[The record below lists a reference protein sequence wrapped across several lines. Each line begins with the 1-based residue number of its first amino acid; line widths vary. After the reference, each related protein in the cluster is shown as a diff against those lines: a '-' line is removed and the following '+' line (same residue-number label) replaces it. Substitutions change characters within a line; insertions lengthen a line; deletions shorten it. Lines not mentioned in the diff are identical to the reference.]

1 MNIDLDFV
9 KYKDLIIDG
18 VINYAPKLVLAMTI
32 WVIGFKIIRVILKL
46 IHKILV
52 KQRVAPAV
60 RGFLDSLLSA
70 VLKALVL
77 ITVAA
82 TLGVPMTSF
91 IAILGAAGLAIGLS
105 LQGSL
110 ANFAGGVLIL
120 LFEPFKIGD
129 YIQTNSH
136 GGTVEKITIF
146 STTLITL
153 ENNNVIIP
161 NGELSNKEIMNYSAR
176 DTRRINM
183 TFGVSYDDDIQKVR
197 GILER
202 VVKADKRIL
211 KDPATQI
218 VVGNLGES
226 SVDFFVRPWCKTED
240 YWDIKFD
247 MLEKVKIEFDK
258 EKVSIPYPQMDVHMK
273 K

>member
-1 MNIDLDFV
+1 MIV
-9 KYKDLIIDG
+9 DG
-18 VINYAPKLVLAMTI
+18 VVSYTPKLILAILI
-32 WVIGFKIIRVILKL
+32 WIIGFKVIRVLLKL
-46 IHKILV
+46 IHKVLL

-60 RGFLDSLLSA
+60 RGFLDSLLSTA
-70 VLKALVL
+70 LKALVL
-77 ITVAA
+77 ITIAA

-120 LFEPFKIGD
+120 LFKPFEIGD
-129 YIQTNSH
+129 YIETSSH
-136 GGTVEKITIF
+136 SGEVEKITIF

-161 NGELSNKEIMNYSAR
+161 NGELSNKEIMNYTAR
-176 DTRRINM
+176 NTRRINM
-183 TFGVSYDDDIQKVR
+183 TFGVSYNDDIQKVR
-197 GILER
+197 GILEKI
-202 VVKADKRIL
+202 VKADKRIL

-240 YWDIKFD
+240 YWDIRFD
-247 MLEKVKIEFDK
+247 LTEKVKIAFDK
-258 EKVSIPYPQMDVHMK
+258 EKISIPFPQMDVHMK